1 MANLPRL
8 EDREGRM
15 KSLVIKKRKVALVDD
30 ESGILQLF
38 HHILNEQ
45 YEIFTFNN
53 PKTFLETLVL
63 RKPKPFDILITD
75 FRMPQM
81 TGLEMIRQAQT
92 NGFFFPSIIFS
103 GHLDKKAIIEAV
115 DLGVFRLLEKPTS
128 PDVVISAIE
137 ELFVEYEIRETRDE
151 IRKITAQMREYY
163 SFIRLLISAHIP
175 ETEVQNFSLQIDP
188 QGEVRH
194 QESFDHL
201 MDQLEDRLEGLLK
214 SETVLEDVR
223 AKRYKNIA

>member
-1 MANLPRL
+1 
-8 EDREGRM
+8 M
-15 KSLVIKKRKVALVDD
+15 KSLVIKKRRVALVDD
-30 ESGILQLF
+30 ESGILESF
-38 HHILNEQ
+38 KAILKEH
-45 YEIFTFNN
+45 YEIFTFDN
-53 PKTFLETLVL
+53 PNTFLETLVVKQP
-63 RKPKPFDILITD
+63 RPFDILITD

-81 TGLEMIRQAQT
+81 TGLEMIQQAQKK
-92 NGFFFPSIIFS
+92 NFFFPAIIFS
-103 GHLDKKAIIEAV
+103 GHLDKNSIMEAV

-175 ETEVQNFSLQIDP
+175 ETEVQNFSLQLDP

-194 QESFDHL
+194 QESFDGL
-201 MDQLEDRLEGLLK
+201 MDQLEARLEGLLT
-214 SETVLEDVR
+214 SEKVLEDVR
-223 AKRYKNIA
+223 GKRYKNIA